1 MNADGLRSITVLQ
14 GEYKLS
20 ADPQVVL
27 VTILGSCVAT
37 CLWDEGAGVGGMNH
51 FLLPGDPDDRNGN
64 LRYGVNSMELLI
76 NAMLQQ
82 GARRSDLRAKVFG
95 GAKMTKGNNEIGKN
109 NSEFAFWFL
118 GEEGIPCVAH
128 CIGGTM
134 GRKIRFRPSTGQV
147 QRMFLQEAIPSEP
160 TLRRPKVIEPPA
172 PPPGAGDI
180 TLFD

>member
-1 MNADGLRSITVLQ
+1 MIENGLRTITVLQ

-20 ADPQVVL
+20 AEPDVVL
-27 VTILGSCVAT
+27 VTILGSCIAT

-51 FLLPGDPDDRNGN
+51 FLLPGDPDDKNGN

-76 NAMLQQ
+76 NAMLQK
-82 GARRSDLRAKVFG
+82 GARRSELRAKVFG
-95 GAKMTKGNNEIGKN
+95 GAKMTKGSNSIGKS

-118 GEEGIPCVAH
+118 AEEGIHCVAH
-128 CIGGTM
+128 CVGGTM

-147 QRMFLQEAIPSEP
+147 QRMFLQDAIPSEP
-160 TLRRPKVIEPPA
+160 TLVRPSRPSAPPA
-172 PPPGAGDI
+172 AAGAGDI